1 MSEEATMSQKNKSLV
16 GLDGSLL
23 ERFYEAGSE
32 SEQREIL
39 RPISVAILWD
49 RGEISLDGF
58 SRAEDAVWVQLLEKI
73 NEKIGNYDL
82 DTMSPHELQILA
94 AEHGL
99 EEVIIT
105 AQAMW
110 KSVEKNRNI
119 VREYVAEKS
128 KAKEES
134 NEGK

>member
-1 MSEEATMSQKNKSLV
+1 MINLDNTLLKKFYDAETEE
-16 GLDGSLL
+16 
-23 ERFYEAGSE
+23 
-32 SEQREIL
+32 EQREIL
-39 RPISVAILWD
+39 RPMSVAILWD

-58 SRAEDAVWVQLLEKI
+58 SRAEDATWVQLLEKI
-73 NEKIGNYDL
+73 NSKISNYDL
-82 DTMSPHELQILA
+82 DTMSPHDLQMIA

-99 EEVIIT
+99 EETILT

-119 VREYVAEKS
+119 VRAYVEEKR

-134 NEGK
+134 NEAK